1 MEKKSRAAR
10 SMPKTDKVQI
20 VLKVR
25 AEVKAILKQLARE
38 RSADSKR
45 EITMTQI
52 VVEGWMASD
61 REARRRIIDA
71 TKKL

>member
-1 MEKKSRAAR
+1 
-10 SMPKTDKVQI
+10 MPKTDKVQI

-38 RSADSKR
+38 RSADAKR

-52 VVEGWMASD
+52 VVEGWMSSD
-61 REARRRIIDA
+61 PEARRRIIDA